1 MCDNKILQTKIF
13 NSVHELP
20 KEQWNGL
27 LIGNSSTFSYDFLE
41 IVETSQLNDFEYK
54 YILFYDDDNS
64 PVALT
69 VFYTI
74 TTDIA
79 IFSSGKLKSLLHS
92 VRQVFPNFLKLRM
105 LECGTPITLNS
116 PPIVSNKKVPAFD
129 IIKTLDKLLMKAAK
143 ENNNIIIVIRD
154 FEPKTKPMQSNLSEL
169 GYCFVDGLPNTY
181 IDIIWKNPKDYVSS
195 MKSYYRSKLLRHL
208 RKVEEQKLRYEL
220 VEDFA
225 DMAEVLCAQWLV
237 VHNSADEFQREVL
250 TPEFYRDLSVKMG
263 DCSKVLLFYKQELLV
278 GHALL
283 LIDGDLLR
291 WLYFGRNESTNDS
304 LYIYAGHKVIETAI
318 NLGAKQLELGL
329 TTYSIKQ
336 DIGATVT
343 SIKLAIKSKY
353 FIINPFIKKIYQL
366 INNTPVINNKSIFKN
381 SLHTSKNS

>member
-1 MCDNKILQTKIF
+1 MCDNKILKTKIF

-41 IVETSQLNDFEYK
+41 IVEKSQLNDFEYK

-116 PPIVSNKKVPAFD
+116 PPIVSNENIPAFD
-129 IIKTLDKLLMKAAK
+129 IIRTLDKLLMKAAK
-143 ENNNIIIVIRD
+143 DNNNIIIVIRD
-154 FEPKTKPMQSNLSEL
+154 FEPKTKPMQSNLLEL
-169 GYCFVDGLPNTY
+169 GYYFVDGLPNTY

-208 RKVEEQKLRYEL
+208 RKVEGQKLRYEL

-237 VHNSADEFQREVL
+237 VHNNADEFQREVL
-250 TPEFYRDLSVKMG
+250 TPEFYRDLSIKMG

-283 LIDGDLLR
+283 LFDGDLLR
-291 WLYFGRNESTNDS
+291 WLYFGRKESTNDS

-318 NLGAKQLELGL
+318 NLGVKQLEL
-329 TTYSIKQ
+329 
-336 DIGATVT
+336 
-343 SIKLAIKSKY
+343 
-353 FIINPFIKKIYQL
+353 
-366 INNTPVINNKSIFKN
+366 
-381 SLHTSKNS
+381 

>member
-1 MCDNKILQTKIF
+1 MCNNNILQTKIF
-13 NSVHELP
+13 NSVRELP

-27 LIGNSSTFSYDFLE
+27 LIGNSSTYSYDFLE
-41 IVETSQLNDFEYK
+41 LVEKSQLNDFEYK

-116 PPIVSNKKVPAFD
+116 PPIVSNRKVRELD
-129 IIKTLDKLLMKAAK
+129 IIITLDKLLMKVAK
-143 ENNNIIIVIRD
+143 ENNNILVVIRD
-154 FEPKTKPMQSNLSEL
+154 FEPKTKPMQSNLSKL

-181 IDIIWKNPKDYVSS
+181 IDIIWKHPKYYVSS

-225 DMAEVLCAQWLV
+225 EMADVLCSQWLV
-237 VHNSADEFQREVL
+237 VHNNADEFQREVL
-250 TPEFYRDLSVKMG
+250 TPKFYRDLSLKMG
-263 DCSKVLLFYKQELLV
+263 NCSKVLLFYKQELLV

-283 LIDGDLLR
+283 LMDGELLR
-291 WLYFGRNESTNDS
+291 WLYFGRKESTNDS

-336 DIGATVT
+336 DLGATVT

-353 FIINPFIKKIYQL
+353 CIINPFIKIIYQL
-366 INNTPVINNKSIFKN
+366 INHIPVINHKRIFKN

>member
-1 MCDNKILQTKIF
+1 MCDNEILQTKIF

-41 IVETSQLNDFEYK
+41 IVEKSQLNDFEYK
-54 YILFYDDDNS
+54 YILFYDDNNS

-79 IFSSGKLKSLLHS
+79 IFSSGKLKPLLHS

-116 PPIVSNKKVPAFD
+116 PPIVSNEKIPAFD
-129 IIKTLDKLLMKAAK
+129 IIRTLDKLLLKAAK

-225 DMAEVLCAQWLV
+225 DMSEVLCAQWLV

-250 TPEFYRDLSVKMG
+250 TPEFYRDFSIKMG

-291 WLYFGRNESTNDS
+291 WLYFGRKESTNDS

-353 FIINPFIKKIYQL
+353 LIINPFIKKIYNL
-366 INNTPVINNKSIFKN
+366 INYTPLINNKSIFKK

>member
-1 MCDNKILQTKIF
+1 MCDNEILQTKIF

-181 IDIIWKNPKDYVSS
+181 IDIVWKNSKDYISS

-208 RKVEEQKLRYEL
+208 RKVEGQKLRYEL

-250 TPEFYRDLSVKMG
+250 TPEFYRDLSIKMG

>member
-1 MCDNKILQTKIF
+1 MCDNEILQTKIF

-129 IIKTLDKLLMKAAK
+129 IIRTLDKLLMKAAK

-208 RKVEEQKLRYEL
+208 RKVEGQKLRYEL

-250 TPEFYRDLSVKMG
+250 TPEFYRDLSIKMG

-318 NLGAKQLELGL
+318 NLGAKQLKLGL

>member
-1 MCDNKILQTKIF
+1 MCDNEILQTKIF

-208 RKVEEQKLRYEL
+208 RKVEGQKLRYEL
-220 VEDFA
+220 VDDFA

-250 TPEFYRDLSVKMG
+250 TPEFYRDLSIKMG

-318 NLGAKQLELGL
+318 NLGAKQLKLGL

>member
-1 MCDNKILQTKIF
+1 MCDNEILQTKIF

-41 IVETSQLNDFEYK
+41 IVEKSQLNDFEYK

-116 PPIVSNKKVPAFD
+116 PPIVSNEKIPAFD
-129 IIKTLDKLLMKAAK
+129 IIRTLDNLLIKAAK

-154 FEPKTKPMQSNLSEL
+154 FEPETKPMQSNLSEF

-291 WLYFGRNESTNDS
+291 WLYFGRKESTNDS

-318 NLGAKQLELGL
+318 NLGVKQLELGL

-336 DIGATVT
+336 DLGATAR
-343 SIKLAIKSKY
+343 SIKLALKSKY

>member
-1 MCDNKILQTKIF
+1 MCDNEILQTKIF

-208 RKVEEQKLRYEL
+208 RKVEGQKLRYEL

-250 TPEFYRDLSVKMG
+250 TPEFYRDLSIKMG

-318 NLGAKQLELGL
+318 NLGAKQLKLGL

>member
-129 IIKTLDKLLMKAAK
+129 IIRTLDKLLMKAAK

-208 RKVEEQKLRYEL
+208 RKVEGQKLRYEL

-250 TPEFYRDLSVKMG
+250 TPEFYRDLSIKMG

-318 NLGAKQLELGL
+318 NLGAKQLKLGL

>member
-1 MCDNKILQTKIF
+1 
-13 NSVHELP
+13 
-20 KEQWNGL
+20 
-27 LIGNSSTFSYDFLE
+27 
-41 IVETSQLNDFEYK
+41 
-54 YILFYDDDNS
+54 
-64 PVALT
+64 
-69 VFYTI
+69 
-74 TTDIA
+74 
-79 IFSSGKLKSLLHS
+79 
-92 VRQVFPNFLKLRM
+92 
-105 LECGTPITLNS
+105 
-116 PPIVSNKKVPAFD
+116 
-129 IIKTLDKLLMKAAK
+129 
-143 ENNNIIIVIRD
+143 
-154 FEPKTKPMQSNLSEL
+154 MQSNLSEL

-208 RKVEEQKLRYEL
+208 RKVEGQKLSYEL

-250 TPEFYRDLSVKMG
+250 TPEFYRDLSIKMG
-263 DCSKVLLFYKQELLV
+263 HCSKVLLFYKQELLV

-291 WLYFGRNESTNDS
+291 WLYFGRKESTNDS

-329 TTYSIKQ
+329 TNYSIKQ

-343 SIKLAIKSKY
+343 PIKLAIKSNY
-353 FIINPFIKKIYQL
+353 YIINMFIKIIYQL
-366 INNTPVINNKSIFKN
+366 INYIPVINDKSIFKN

>member
-1 MCDNKILQTKIF
+1 MCDNEILQTKIF

-41 IVETSQLNDFEYK
+41 IVEKSQLNDFEYK

-116 PPIVSNKKVPAFD
+116 PPIVSNEKIPAFD
-129 IIKTLDKLLMKAAK
+129 IIRTLDNLLIKAAK

-291 WLYFGRNESTNDS
+291 WLYFGRKESTNDS

-318 NLGAKQLELGL
+318 NLGVKQLELGL

-336 DIGATVT
+336 DLGATAR
-343 SIKLAIKSKY
+343 SIKLALKSKY

>member
-129 IIKTLDKLLMKAAK
+129 IIRTLDKLLMKAAK

-208 RKVEEQKLRYEL
+208 RKVEGQKLRYEL

-237 VHNSADEFQREVL
+237 VHTSADEFQREVL
-250 TPEFYRDLSVKMG
+250 TPEFYRDLSIKMG

-318 NLGAKQLELGL
+318 NLGAKQLKLGL

>member
-1 MCDNKILQTKIF
+1 MCDNKILKTKIF

-41 IVETSQLNDFEYK
+41 IVEKSQLNDFEYK

-116 PPIVSNKKVPAFD
+116 PPIVSNENIPAFD
-129 IIKTLDKLLMKAAK
+129 IIRTLDKLLMKAAK
-143 ENNNIIIVIRD
+143 DNNNIIIVIRD
-154 FEPKTKPMQSNLSEL
+154 FEPKTKPMQSNLLEL
-169 GYCFVDGLPNTY
+169 GYYFVDGLPNTY

-208 RKVEEQKLRYEL
+208 RKVEGQKLRYEL

-237 VHNSADEFQREVL
+237 VHNNADEFQREVL
-250 TPEFYRDLSVKMG
+250 TPEFYRDLSIKMG

-283 LIDGDLLR
+283 LFDGDLLR
-291 WLYFGRNESTNDS
+291 WLYFGRKESTNDS

-318 NLGAKQLELGL
+318 NLGVKQLELGL

>member
-1 MCDNKILQTKIF
+1 MCDNEILQTKIF

-291 WLYFGRNESTNDS
+291 WLYFGRKESTNDS

-318 NLGAKQLELGL
+318 NLGVKQLELGL

-336 DIGATVT
+336 DLGATAR
-343 SIKLAIKSKY
+343 SIKLALKSKY